1 MKEKYIEDLKDIK
14 DIMKRSSRFISLSG
28 LAGISAGIIA
38 LIGAYLAHQLVF
50 LNQDYQSF
58 NQIHLADESRMNLI
72 YIALGTLVLA
82 IGATIVLTNLS
93 AKKHNQ
99 NIWDQQTKRLF
110 SNLLIPLISGGIV
123 CAVLL
128 YKGYLGIAIP
138 LSIIFFGLSLVN
150 ASKYTLN
157 EVRTLGLVQVLL
169 GLIALF
175 IINHALLIWAI
186 GFGVVLIVYGI
197 IMKWKY
203 KS

>member
-14 DIMKRSSRFISLSG
+14 DIMNRSSRFISLSG

-82 IGATIVLTNLS
+82 IGATIVLTNLT

-123 CAVLL
+123 CTVLL
-128 YKGYLGIAIP
+128 YNGYLGIAIP